1 MVNLIVH
8 SSAGAVMARFNISKD
23 SAYFPAGKRKGDK
36 PGAVSRLHTTQ
47 ASNMTTI
54 PLIFPTRPELFHRPL
69 GLWNPLVS
77 KKLHVKNQ
85 NKLQSGCCPFLFKR
99 YRNQARA
106 SIISEQKRGLLVCLS
121 VCCDELDVCTVL
133 PAMNPVYCDVHSLQ
147 CQALLLLM
155 LPFVVAYVQRPCLSA
170 ALACCH

>member
-23 SAYFPAGKRKGDK
+23 SVYFPAGKRKGDK

-54 PLIFPTRPELFHRPL
+54 PLIFPTRPEMFHRPL

-85 NKLQSGCCPFLFKR
+85 NKLQSGWCPAHVSV
-99 YRNQARA
+99 Y
-106 SIISEQKRGLLVCLS
+106 LL
-121 VCCDELDVCTVL
+121 
-133 PAMNPVYCDVHSLQ
+133 
-147 CQALLLLM
+147 
-155 LPFVVAYVQRPCLSA
+155 
-170 ALACCH
+170 

>member
-8 SSAGAVMARFNISKD
+8 SSAGAVMARLNISKD
-23 SAYFPAGKRKGDK
+23 SVYFPAGKRKGDK

-54 PLIFPTRPELFHRPL
+54 PLIFPTGSEMFHRPL

-85 NKLQSGCCPFLFKR
+85 NKLQSGWCP
-99 YRNQARA
+99 AR
-106 SIISEQKRGLLVCLS
+106 VS

-133 PAMNPVYCDVHSLQ
+133 PALT
-147 CQALLLLM
+147 
-155 LPFVVAYVQRPCLSA
+155 PFY
-170 ALACCH
+170 